1 MNDRPKTHA
10 PCSGVAS
17 YAFRPHGH
25 RSGVA
30 VLRPPLV
37 VVDPRPADEA
47 VGSNLLHRKRVPVM
61 TAPTTSPDTGGEALT
76 VETARDLPP
85 GSALEVI
92 NADTFLI
99 RKGFPNGSR
108 VTLRSF
114 DDGYVDISELPYPNG
129 SRPFRFAL
137 ATPTPRKAE
146 GWQEFED
153 DLSDAIQ
160 DSIDMDWNS
169 RDGARAVI
177 RWLIQNAPLGYP
189 IEAAPTAE
197 VK

>member
-1 MNDRPKTHA
+1 MSD
-10 PCSGVAS
+10 
-17 YAFRPHGH
+17 
-25 RSGVA
+25 
-30 VLRPPLV
+30 
-37 VVDPRPADEA
+37 
-47 VGSNLLHRKRVPVM
+47 
-61 TAPTTSPDTGGEALT
+61 APTTSPDTGGEALT

-137 ATPTPRKAE
+137 AAPTPRKAE
-146 GWQEFED
+146 GVLVPREPTEAMLMAARGLIMAREMGVPTYGYSLGKVAASGYYGEHWKHILTD
-153 DLSDAIQ
+153 DERAI
-160 DSIDMDWNS
+160 D
-169 RDGARAVI
+169 
-177 RWLIQNAPLGYP
+177 APLTKAHLAQLIYRAMLA
-189 IEAAPTAE
+189 AAPTAE